1 MQVVKRRKLVEKHVY
16 PQNDASACGLG
27 TGDGADDI
35 SRERAEHEHFPG
47 RIRSPSMSHGQIEK
61 LSICLIPGGSIRY
74 CHIKLYV
81 VIQDVLW
88 AAWAIEMVRR
98 ESSPGNFKVEES
110 SRFCSESVA
119 RRYHQGVR
127 DDMSVRRDFLN
138 HHSFLE

>member
-27 TGDGADDI
+27 TGDGAADI
-35 SRERAEHEHFPG
+35 SRERAEHEYFPG
-47 RIRSPSMSHGQIEK
+47 RIRSPSMSRGQIAK

-88 AAWAIEMVRR
+88 TTWAIGMVRR
-98 ESSPGNFKVEES
+98 ESSPGNLKVEES
-110 SRFCSESVA
+110 SRFCLPAAAHFFHPFFAPVDRIESD
-119 RRYHQGVR
+119 RKIQKNLGK
-127 DDMSVRRDFLN
+127 
-138 HHSFLE
+138 